1 VRLAG
6 EGGRP
11 GLTVGGQGRPA
22 STGDEDEAEEATLGL
37 APLAHCRRAAR
48 L

>member
-1 VRLAG
+1 VRLTG

-22 STGDEDEAEEATLGL
+22 STGDEDEATLGL
-37 APLAHCRRAAR
+37 APLAHCAAQR
-48 L
+48 ECEL